1 MRIGELAKRCGVSVQ
16 TLRFYERKGLLP
28 EPPRR
33 LSGYRDYP
41 PEAEKLVRFIR
52 TAKTF
57 GFSLH
62 EIRELLG
69 LQRRSWATC
78 ADICAFVARKLEQIE
93 ARIRELQESRRM
105 LSQLLEHC
113 PGRGPLADCTILRTL
128 APGDSTS
135 AGRA

>member
-113 PGRGPLADCTILRTL
+113 PGHGPLADCTILRTL